1 MSIRV
6 ERDANNIDMDLYR
19 LICRVEQMHD
29 EATPTDR
36 KQWQAALIGLRA
48 ARPHIRR
55 FMSKDDQQRT

>member
-19 LICRVEQMHD
+19 LMCRVEQLHD
-29 EATPTDR
+29 EATPTDQ
-36 KQWQAALIGLRA
+36 KEWLAALRGLRT

-55 FMSKDDQQRT
+55 FMSKQDQDRT